1 MKIKKSELKSL
12 IENYIYEQ
20 TSLPEKPLGASD
32 YPEYIETDA
41 QKKYYNDMSKSP
53 EKRAMTSKFIMSK
66 HSPIFEDA
74 FNKHIE
80 NWRVFSNAHPYAAW
94 FLQLIDITGISGWAD
109 LADSIEDIHK
119 PNATVFDDLKYY
131 LNILGALPIGMLFMG
146 SGRIITWIANKVLPI
161 FTGGYRMKGLQKF
174 INTSD
179 DFKELLENIQE
190 LKLFKNDMK
199 KITDELVNAG
209 KITKE
214 SAEKILLKLDNFVE
228 GMKGWAVAFDTVP
241 ARAFFKFIFAVA
253 ERLGESF
260 SEHIL
265 NFYSDNPSVAT
276 NHTNQARKLIKYI
289 YNVSPD
295 TMQKLYDF
303 FIGLGEGGINWLNDA
318 VGLN

>member
-1 MKIKKSELKSL
+1 MKIKKSELQSL
-12 IENYIYEQ
+12 IEKYLHEQ
-20 TSLPEKPLGASD
+20 ESLMTRPLDASD
-32 YPEYIETDA
+32 YQEEIDTGNR
-41 QKKYYNDMSKSP
+41 KKMHNLRYVADQRRVS
-53 EKRAMTSKFIMSK
+53 SKFIMSK

-109 LADSIEDIHK
+109 LADSIEDVHK
-119 PNATVFDDLKYY
+119 PNATVFDHIKYY

-146 SGRIITWIANKVLPI
+146 SGRIITWIANKILPI
-161 FTGGYRMKGLQKF
+161 FTGGYRIKGLQKF
-174 INTSD
+174 LNTSD
-179 DFKELLENIQE
+179 DFKELLENIEE
-190 LKLFKNDMK
+190 LKLFKTDMK
-199 KITDELVNAG
+199 KITDELVSAG

-214 SAEKILLKLDNFVE
+214 GAEKILSKLDSFIE
-228 GMKGWAVAFDTVP
+228 GLKGWAAAFDTVP

-253 ERLGESF
+253 ERLGESV

-265 NFYSDNPSVAT
+265 NFYADNPSVAT

-289 YNVSPD
+289 YKVSPD
-295 TMQKLYDF
+295 TMQKLFDF
-303 FIGLGEGGINWLNDA
+303 VTGVGEDGVEWLNDA